1 VTKVKKHRT
10 KKVLNAD
17 AIRDGFARITPN
29 NRGSIMVAELPG
41 SCAKIHSAIK
51 IRILFFYLSIV
62 RCSLAKEN
70 RQLEKLHSTLKGGSG
85 CSLLF

>member
-1 VTKVKKHRT
+1 VTKVKNTEPKRL
-10 KKVLNAD
+10 LNAD

-29 NRGSIMVAELPG
+29 NRGSIMVAEPRE

-62 RCSLAKEN
+62 RCSQGKEN